1 MNGFKQKP
9 SWDFN
14 NKSINY
20 FDFDVLKSG
29 LQKSIRR
36 CLVRDALWYAV
47 ELDSYTIY
55 GKEGEKYRTNMINRI
70 KVIMLEDCFNPN
82 LILTIGKWIRDWETC
97 RKEKK
102 SQKILMNIVFH
113 LASVPKCRLLE
124 EINFY
129 HRMDYIKNKY
139 GDEYIDLFVNV
150 YDWDE
155 QVSNIT
161 RFLKEDEFKNK
172 ILTMKVSRFFYLL
185 NRKENSCLF
194 WLHLIL
200 EEITTVKRYKRKG
213 VEWLVWTILFS
224 LSNSKESF
232 FNKFTKSQL
241 NRKKLLN
248 LLFNFRKGKLRENHL
263 FLQYAV
269 QLFLKEDYICWDNKF
284 DSASISDEK
293 VDELYSYNSNKN
305 KIDII
310 DCVYD
315 RHTFAGRRM
324 GRGFK
329 HFCKVSS
336 VVYNKDPMFY
346 NKRLRKLFIRLNKNR
361 DIENSLI

>member
-1 MNGFKQKP
+1 MFFNKTK
-9 SWDFN
+9 SWNFD
-14 NKSINY
+14 NKSINN

-36 CLVRDALWYAV
+36 CLVKDALWYAV

-97 RKEKK
+97 RKEEK
-102 SQKILMNIVFH
+102 SLKILMNIVFH
-113 LASVPKCRLLE
+113 LTSVPKCRLLE
-124 EINFY
+124 ETNFY
-129 HRMDYIKNKY
+129 HIMDYIKNKY
-139 GDEYIDLFVNV
+139 GDEYIDLFVSV

-155 QVSNIT
+155 KVSNII

-172 ILTMKVSRFFYLL
+172 ILIMKISRFFYLL
-185 NRKENSCLF
+185 NRKESCCLF
-194 WLHLIL
+194 WLHKIL
-200 EEITTVKRYKRKG
+200 EESTTVKRYKRKG
-213 VEWLVWTILFS
+213 IEWLVWTLLFS
-224 LSNSKESF
+224 LSNSKVSF
-232 FNKFTKSQL
+232 FNNFTKSQL

-248 LLFNFRKGKLRENHL
+248 LLFNFRKDKLREHHL

-269 QLFLKEDYICWDNKF
+269 QLFLKEDYICWDSEF
-284 DSASISDEK
+284 DSNSINNEK
-293 VDELYSYNSNKN
+293 VEELYTYNSNKN
-305 KIDII
+305 KIDIL

-315 RHTFAGRRM
+315 RHTSVGRQM

-336 VVYNKDPMFY
+336 VVKNKDPMFY

-361 DIENSLI
+361 DIS